1 VSHYLFELMNKVLGP
16 TSRYGVP
23 GRMPR
28 FRGPE
33 IHHLLDF
40 SSLAGT
46 PCSTLARIL
55 WSSAVTLPVQVFVF
69 RLFVLLADG
78 KAPDETVRLAWRGL
92 LPSLKKLWQ
101 VYPAAQFVAYRYLP
115 PALWLPFFQVFGF
128 VMGPYL
134 NVLTRRGTARPAAAR
149 K

>member
-1 VSHYLFELMNKVLGP
+1 
-16 TSRYGVP
+16 VP

-128 VMGPYL
+128 VMGTYL